1 MSNERRMPSTRLAR
15 LAKMG
20 RLAGGIAGGMVS
32 EGARQLAGG
41 RRPKLDQLLL
51 TPANAR
57 RLGDRLSEM
66 RGAAMKLGQL
76 LSMDSGTVLPPEVS
90 DALVHLR
97 EKSHYMP
104 LGQVAEVLE
113 RSWGQGWE
121 RDFERFVFTPLAAAS
136 IGQVHDARLRGG
148 PRLAIKVQYPG
159 ARRSIDSD
167 IDNMAALLRLINAL
181 PPDVDIKPLLE
192 EAKRQLH
199 EEADYRLEA
208 AHISRFAARVGDDP
222 RFELPLPLLERT
234 TCDVLCMR
242 FLEGQPIESLESLP
256 AAERNRLGT
265 ALMELSL
272 REVFVWGV
280 VQSDPNFANY
290 RYAPAS
296 GRLQLLDFGATR
308 LYTQARLDALRALLG
323 AAVDG
328 DDGDL
333 ERAAVDVG
341 YIAGEDPAHCR
352 RAFVDLLRT
361 AAAPARM
368 SAPFAFAASDLPQRM
383 RDALIR
389 LRVQHKFS
397 RVPPTD
403 VLYLHRKISGLY
415 LLMTRLKAVLPVGRT
430 VREVLSENGSPSAAE
445 NQSHHQPMPASKP

>member
-20 RLAGGIAGGMVS
+20 RLAGGIAGGMVG

-41 RRPKLDQLLL
+41 RRPKFDQLLL

-76 LSMDSGTVLPPEVS
+76 LSMDSGTILPPEVS
-90 DALVHLR
+90 DALAHLR
-97 EKSHYMP
+97 EKAHYMP

-113 RSWGQGWE
+113 QSWGQGWE
-121 RDFERFVFTPLAAAS
+121 RDFERFIFTPLAAAS
-136 IGQVHDARLRGG
+136 IGQVHDARLRDG
-148 PRLAIKVQYPG
+148 PRIAIKVQYPG
-159 ARRSIDSD
+159 VRRSIDSD
-167 IDNMAALLRLINAL
+167 IDNMAALLRLFNAL
-181 PPDVDIKPLLE
+181 PPDVDIQPLLE
-192 EAKRQLH
+192 EAKRQLQ

-208 AHISRFAARVGDDP
+208 AHIARFAERLGDDP
-222 RFELPLPLLERT
+222 RFELPLPLPERT
-234 TCDVLCMR
+234 TSDVLCMR
-242 FLEGQPIESLESLP
+242 FLEGQPIESLETLP
-256 AAERNRLGT
+256 AEERNRLGT

-290 RYAPAS
+290 RYAPDS
-296 GRLQLLDFGATR
+296 GRLHLLDFGATR
-308 LYTQARLDALRALLG
+308 LYTETRLQALRALLN

-333 ERAAVDVG
+333 ARAAVAVG
-341 YIAGEDPAHCR
+341 YIADEDLPHCR
-352 RAFVDLLRT
+352 QAFVRVLRL
-361 AAAPARM
+361 ASAPARLTT
-368 SAPFAFAASDLPQRM
+368 PFAFAGSDLPQRM
-383 RDALIR
+383 RHALVQ
-389 LRVQHKFS
+389 LRVQDKFN

-403 VLYLHRKISGLY
+403 ILYLHRKISGLY

-430 VREVLSENGSPSAAE
+430 VREVLQEATAGATPDR
-445 NQSHHQPMPASKP
+445 